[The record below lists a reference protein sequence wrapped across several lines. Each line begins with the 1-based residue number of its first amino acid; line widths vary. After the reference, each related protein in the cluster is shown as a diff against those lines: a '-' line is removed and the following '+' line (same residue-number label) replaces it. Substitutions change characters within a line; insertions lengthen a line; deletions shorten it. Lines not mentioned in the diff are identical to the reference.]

1 MFMQQVRFRDNG
13 SQLAITNVSHATY
26 LSQHLT
32 SYSID
37 REIDL
42 EKARRDLYD
51 LSTSEKTTIVL
62 CVFTQGQDFRCITRY
77 INRLLLVCFTS
88 EPFQAY
94 SIFNS
99 LCYCYINSAAY

>member
-1 MFMQQVRFRDNG
+1 MPQIRFRDNG
-13 SQLAITNVSHATY
+13 SRLAITIVSHAAY
-26 LSQHLT
+26 LSKHLM
-32 SYSID
+32 SYYIH

-51 LSTSEKTTIVL
+51 LSISEITTIVL
-62 CVFTQGQDFRCITRY
+62 FVFTQGQDFRCITRY

>member
-1 MFMQQVRFRDNG
+1 MQKVRFRQNG

-26 LSQHLT
+26 LSEHLT

-62 CVFTQGQDFRCITRY
+62 YVFPQGQDFRCITRY

-88 EPFQAY
+88 EPLQAY

-99 LCYCYINSAAY
+99 LCYCYINPAAY

>member
-1 MFMQQVRFRDNG
+1 MPKFRLRQNG

-26 LSQHLT
+26 LSKHLM
-32 SYSID
+32 SYYID

-62 CVFTQGQDFRCITRY
+62 CVFTQGQDF
-77 INRLLLVCFTS
+77 
-88 EPFQAY
+88 
-94 SIFNS
+94 S
-99 LCYCYINSAAY
+99 LHNKIHK

>member
-1 MFMQQVRFRDNG
+1 MPHVRFRDNG
-13 SQLAITNVSHATY
+13 SRLTITIVSHAAY
-26 LSQHLT
+26 LSKHLM
-32 SYSID
+32 SYYID

-77 INRLLLVCFTS
+77 INRLLLVSFTS

-99 LCYCYINSAAY
+99 LCYCYINAAAY